1 LLAQY
6 FSESFGVGLN
16 GYYYQQLTS
25 DSGTLPLGIN
35 VANFKGFGVGLGPA
49 VIVNLPI
56 AGKPVS
62 FIAKAI
68 FDVDSSDRFKGNF
81 FMISTAFKF

>member
-1 LLAQY
+1 MTNYRTGDEFHLDGLIAQY
-6 FSESFGVGLN
+6 FSESFGVGIN
-16 GYYYQQLTS
+16 GCYYQLLTR

-35 VANFKGFGVGLGPA
+35 AANFKGFGVGLGPA
-49 VIVNLPI
+49 VIVNVPI

-68 FDVDSSDRFKGNF
+68 FDVDSSD
-81 FMISTAFKF
+81 